1 MGVENKK
8 TRHSRIPGST
18 CFCAGDQTAP
28 SCGQASEPPSIQ
40 PMGQRLPRLTPCLPQ
55 VPRQSMSAWGRSM
68 PGTVPTASAEV
79 QPATAWCPVLV
90 QMWARAC
97 MHVHT
102 CVHPRRQCPPC
113 PSPPASPS
121 MCKWGAHL
129 QPPPNSSALSPI
141 LPSAPKNPA
150 CPGPRLLPCGRFWC
164 PRQHWSHGLQP
175 PLSSSGGRAPAGGCA
190 AGWAGSRACG
200 SGPCSGTPSRLE
212 TPTTSA
218 RGSGMSGWPVGRG
231 R

>member
-1 MGVENKK
+1 
-8 TRHSRIPGST
+8 
-18 CFCAGDQTAP
+18 
-28 SCGQASEPPSIQ
+28 
-40 PMGQRLPRLTPCLPQ
+40 MGQRLPRLTPCLPQ

-129 QPPPNSSALSPI
+129 QPPPTALLCPPSSPLPPRTLPVLGHGSCHVAVSGAHGSTGAMAFSLLS
-141 LPSAPKNPA
+141 LPP
-150 CPGPRLLPCGRFWC
+150 
-164 PRQHWSHGLQP
+164 
-175 PLSSSGGRAPAGGCA
+175 A
-190 AGWAGSRACG
+190 AGLPRAAARRAGLGVEPAAAAHAAAHL
-200 SGPCSGTPSRLE
+200 P
-212 TPTTSA
+212 
-218 RGSGMSGWPVGRG
+218 GWRPLLHQQEEAG
-231 R
+231 